1 MFDFTTMTVDALE
14 ARQAEIAGMETESAT
29 AEELENRS
37 AELEAIKAELE
48 TRKAAAEEAEK
59 RRQEIADGAGE
70 TKEEHKEENR
80 MELRDFLKSNEYVE
94 AYARYIKSGDDTEVR
109 SLLTANAG
117 ASITGEKLPVPTTLQ
132 EKIETA
138 WEKDQIL
145 SRVTKTYIRGNL
157 QIPFELTAD
166 PAIVHAE
173 GSGAV
178 AEEELTFGMVA
189 LIPES
194 VKKWVSFSDEVE
206 DMKGQEFL
214 DYIYDE
220 ITYRVTKKLADLV
233 VDDITTAPAANSA
246 SAIGVPAVTMAPG
259 VVTIPTAAAQLSEEA
274 VTPVVIMNRQTEVEF
289 LAAYAAG
296 SFAVDPFAGY
306 EKVYTSHLPAYTAA
320 TSGQVYAIVGDLK
333 GARVNY
339 PNGDSMELK
348 YDDMTR
354 KKEDIV
360 EILGRQFAAHG
371 VTKLGHF
378 VNLKK
383 PA

>member
-1 MFDFTTMTVDALE
+1 MTFEQIEARMAEIKTEMEAEGADLTALE
-14 ARQAEIAGMETESAT
+14 NEVRSLNAQK
-29 AEELENRS
+29 EEL
-37 AELEAIKAELE
+37 
-48 TRKAAAEEAEK
+48 RKAAEEAEK

-70 TKEEHKEENR
+70 TKEEHKEETR
-80 MELRDFLKSNEYVE
+80 MELRDFLKSNEYVN

-138 WEKDQIL
+138 WENDQIL

-157 QIPFELTAD
+157 QIPFELSAD
-166 PAIVHAE
+166 DAVVHAE

-178 AEEELTFGMVA
+178 DEEELTFGMVA

-214 DYIYDE
+214 DYIWDE

-246 SAIGVPAVTMAPG
+246 TAIGVPAVTMAPG

-306 EKVYTSHLPAYTAA
+306 EKVYTSHLPAYSTATA
-320 TSGQVYAIVGDLK
+320 GKVYAIVGDLK

-339 PNGDSMELK
+339 PAGDDMEIK
-348 YDDMTR
+348 YDDLTR

-360 EILGRQFAAHG
+360 EVLGRQFAAHG

-383 PA
+383 PS